1 MNGNNEN
8 FRNLRWNVNIL
19 QAGYRKLK
27 LMISLPFKFLHY
39 AKSRILKMEPQLAEY
54 IEELL
59 TIRGKISHMKNVAS
73 LRLVLDKTLELKA
86 KEIGIS
92 KKELDDFLAML
103 RQ

>member
-1 MNGNNEN
+1 
-8 FRNLRWNVNIL
+8 
-19 QAGYRKLK
+19 
-27 LMISLPFKFLHY
+27 
-39 AKSRILKMEPQLAEY
+39 MEPKLAKY

-92 KKELDDFLAML
+92 KQELDEFLDML